1 MKEVEKILNRLED
14 CIQNS
19 YYEPVETEI
28 VELKPTPPNL
38 NGAKEMLK
46 SVCAFLNTNGGILIL
61 GIKDN
66 NNVSPKNYE
75 LKGYKEDF
83 ENVLKLI
90 GKQFTDKNG
99 RDLDVSEFI
108 LNYSVKEFLT
118 DRVCVVYVDKL
129 PEEQKYVFFENI
141 AYRRILT
148 GDAKMD
154 SDTIEKHEEF
164 KEEITNARELNIEP
178 NTTLEDIDLDKL
190 NDYIYLLN
198 TEIRTESPKT
208 GIENAQAFLSRKKF
222 IIGENITTLGM
233 LVCGKNVKDFLGWR
247 NQVDGFV
254 DTSVEVADDKK
265 TIVDNVIP
273 LMEKSYAYILKN
285 IQIGVTIDNGGT
297 SKPEYP
303 KQLLRETINNAIAH
317 RDYSINKYVN
327 INIKPNASIEI
338 RNPGSFKKQL
348 LIDLVEDEIPV
359 RRIIPDSKPRNPN
372 LADVLKI
379 FDKWEGKSRGMS
391 NLVNEALANKIDLPY
406 YRFYSKDDLGL
417 FIPKGK
423 LVDDAFLSLLASF
436 DLFIEQKLD
445 GSQITE
451 AEIAV
456 LAYFYKSERANS
468 LYRHT
473 ILLTPDNNHVNA
485 IQRLEKS
492 GLIFKHLQS
501 PQLYPI
507 FLLHRDLVREN
518 YNAEL
523 RSIYGGRFDEL
534 PEIGKKVLSLIYQFN
549 HNSKNRTV
557 SATQAGRLLFY
568 TTHQPIDD
576 LKAFDSFKRKIYS
589 VFKQLV
595 VSGLLKEIK
604 RGYFI
609 NETLE
614 RIPSLFDKK

>member
-233 LVCGKNVKDFLGWR
+233 LVCGKNVKDYLGWR
-247 NQVDGFV
+247 AQVDGFV

-265 TIVDNVIP
+265 TLVDNVIP